1 LQYLYF
7 NESCAAAKKN
17 KVDQLP
23 VKSKNW
29 KLGIDTLITCSWRR
43 KNTII
48 RKERIKDLAQL
59 IRVPFD
65 RDGEGRRFWCCYCA
79 FTNQF

>member
-1 LQYLYF
+1 LQ
-7 NESCAAAKKN
+7 KN

-29 KLGIDTLITCSWRR
+29 KLGIDTLITWFLKTKLEIQLS
-43 KNTII
+43 
-48 RKERIKDLAQL
+48 RKERKELAQL
-59 IRVPFD
+59 IRVSFD
-65 RDGEGRRFWCCYCA
+65 RDGEGRRFWCCYGA